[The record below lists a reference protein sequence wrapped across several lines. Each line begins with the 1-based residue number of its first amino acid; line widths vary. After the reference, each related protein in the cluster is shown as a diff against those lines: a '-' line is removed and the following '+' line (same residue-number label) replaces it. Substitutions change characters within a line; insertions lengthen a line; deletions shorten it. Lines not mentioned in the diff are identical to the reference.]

1 MSSKSGAPTTAAAA
15 TPLSNDEIAFY
26 TDVLIL
32 FVLLF
37 FTLTSLPRIIARLT
51 HGSAWRDGWIILRG
65 ASSSTPPAP
74 FSQTNES
81 AYTLSRKPTL
91 SRNPTLSRKATLN
104 EKTLGL
110 GGMGSTE
117 SETYE
122 SSFGPYDGTP
132 KPLSHVNV
140 LPHLRNAR
148 GEAGREPLRV
158 RSYHAMLHPISR
170 PLSARYAGYSMGQ
183 YVVLLVYAVLM
194 GVAMFLYASPVNN
207 IKRAGYVCISQI
219 PVVFALGTKNSLV
232 GWLVGMGYEK
242 VSLTKALRGR
252 RGLIVVCS

>member
-1 MSSKSGAPTTAAAA
+1 MSSKSGAPTTATAA
-15 TPLSNDEIAFY
+15 TPLSNDEIALY
-26 TDVLIL
+26 ADVLIL
-32 FVLLF
+32 FVFLF
-37 FTLTSLPRIIARLT
+37 FTLTAFPRIVARLT

-65 ASSSTPPAP
+65 ASSPPIP
-74 FSQTNES
+74 FSQTNAS

-91 SRNPTLSRKATLN
+91 SRNPTLSRKPTLN

-117 SETYE
+117 SDTYE

-148 GEAGREPLRV
+148 GEVGREPLRV
-158 RSYHAMLHPISR
+158 RSYHAMLHPVSR
-170 PLSARYAGYSMGQ
+170 PLSTRYAGYSMGQ
-183 YVVLLVYAVLM
+183 YVILTVYAALM

-219 PVVFALGTKNSLV
+219 PVVFALGTKNSLI

-242 VSLTKALRGR
+242 VSFK
-252 RGLIVVCS
+252 SM

>member
-1 MSSKSGAPTTAAAA
+1 MSSAPKPGAAAA
-15 TPLSNDEIAFY
+15 ARAPLSNDEIALY

-32 FVLLF
+32 FGLLF
-37 FTLTSLPRIIARLT
+37 FTLTALPRIIARLT

-65 ASSSTPPAP
+65 ASSSSPPAP
-74 FSQTNES
+74 FAQPNTS

-91 SRNPTLSRKATLN
+91 SRNPTLTRKLTLN
-104 EKTLGL
+104 EKSLGL

-132 KPLSHVNV
+132 KPNMSHLNV

-148 GEAGREPLRV
+148 GEAGHEPLRV
-158 RSYHAMLHPISR
+158 RSYHSMLHPVSR
-170 PLSARYAGYSMGQ
+170 PFSARYGGYSMGQ
-183 YVVLLVYAVLM
+183 YLLLVVYATLM

-207 IKRAGYVCISQI
+207 ITRAGFVCISQI

-242 VSLTKALRGR
+242 VSR
-252 RGLIVVCS
+252 RICRRVEQLLILVG